1 MKVRFLKLISF
12 SFLILALILPLDN
25 EVNAESVYQGKIGG
39 NNVFIISSI

>member
-1 MKVRFLKLISF
+1 MKVRLLKLISF
-12 SFLILALILPLDN
+12 SFLILALILPLHN